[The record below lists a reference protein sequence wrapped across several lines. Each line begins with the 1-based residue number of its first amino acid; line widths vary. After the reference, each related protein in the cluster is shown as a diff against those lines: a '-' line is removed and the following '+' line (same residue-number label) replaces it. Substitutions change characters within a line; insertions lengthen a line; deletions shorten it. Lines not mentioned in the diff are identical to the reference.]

1 MQEREAM
8 GEHKGGCSKDIHESR
23 GKGECTQGS

>member
-8 GEHKGGCSKDIHESR
+8 GEHKGACSKDTYESR
-23 GKGECTQGS
+23 GKGECTQDS

>member
-8 GEHKGGCSKDIHESR
+8 GEHRGGCSKDTYESR
-23 GKGECTQGS
+23 VKGECTQGS